1 MAAVKA
7 LHPDDY
13 MSALPA
19 YRDEPPMDSWERGA
33 SLTMD
38 LRELQQA
45 LKESA

>member
-19 YRDEPPMDSWERGA
+19 YRDEPPMDSWERGDSIA
-33 SLTMD
+33 MD
-38 LRELQQA
+38 LRELHAA
-45 LKESA
+45 LKDGA